1 MTCYNSLLVDR
12 YTDNR
17 DEREWGADDSQEH
30 KDLRQ
35 ILMIWVY
42 HHEPKA
48 IALDL
53 FQMFGRSITIT
64 EDAVNRAL
72 KPLIGA
78 SEAQKDP
85 WWIWGHKD
93 TLQRW
98 GLEMVIAEI
107 GQMGLYLESA
117 SLNPIQSMPGDD
129 F

>member
-1 MTCYNSLLVDR
+1 MTCYNTLMIDR
-12 YTDNR
+12 YTSTTE
-17 DEREWGADDSQEH
+17 EREWGADGSQEH
-30 KDLRQ
+30 KELRR
-35 ILMIWVY
+35 ILGIWVY

-72 KPLIGA
+72 YVTATEG
-78 SEAQKDP
+78 QKDP

-98 GLEMVIAEI
+98 GLEMILVE
-107 GQMGLYLESA
+107 MERVGLYLESA
-117 SLNPIQSMPGDD
+117 SLNPIQTMPGDD